1 MNVYKIQENSIES
14 GTYEGNVSML
24 KSRNIKNRT

>member
-1 MNVYKIQENSIES
+1 MNVYKIQENSVKS
-14 GTYEGNVSML
+14 GTYDGIVSVL

>member
-1 MNVYKIQENSIES
+1 MNVYIIQEKSVKS
-14 GTYEGNVSML
+14 GTYEGITSVL